1 MESLF
6 ALDGAALLWIQENLR
21 TDWLTPVMLL
31 ITKLGNTGFIWIVLS
46 LVMLCFRKTRLAGL
60 AGIGSLL
67 CSLLFTNIILKEL
80 VARPRPYTVLENLV
94 SLIGTAGGYSFPS
107 GHTSS
112 SFACASAVCFML
124 KKTDLKWSWLLLV
137 FAAVM
142 GFTRLYVGVHYP
154 TDILGGAVLGVF
166 YGYAGFQGALFVE
179 WLWMKL
185 MKVNAG
191 KR

>member
-1 MESLF
+1 MDALF
-6 ALDGAALLWIQENLR
+6 TLDGAALIWIQENLR
-21 TDWLTPVMLL
+21 TDWLTPIILL

-46 LVMLCFRKTRLAGL
+46 LALLCFKKTRLAGA

-80 VARPRPYTVLENLV
+80 IARPRPYTVLEDLV

-124 KKTDLKWSWLLLV
+124 KKTKLNWRWLLLV
-137 FAAVM
+137 FAALM

-154 TDILGGAVLGVF
+154 TDIFGGAVLGVL
-166 YGYAGFQGALFVE
+166 YGYAGFQGALFLE
-179 WLWMKL
+179 WICRK
-185 MKVNAG
+185 ATG
-191 KR
+191 KQKK